1 MHRRNLCKGAVA
13 LGLVMGTP
21 GSLLRAAGRLKP
33 MRRVRPTDA
42 AWPAPAAWQRLKA
55 AVDGHLLQV
64 PALFGACERG
74 SGDASCREALQN
86 LANPFYIGDQ
96 PGGTQV
102 SGWLN
107 AWQPAP
113 SVYAV
118 AARQPS
124 HVVAAVNFA
133 RDNNLRLVVKGGGH
147 SYQGTSNAPDSLL
160 VWTRAM
166 NRIELHDSFVPR
178 GCEGRIQPHAAVS
191 IESGAVWI
199 DAYNAVTTQAGR
211 YVQGGGCATVGV
223 AGLIQS
229 GGFGSFSKGFG
240 TAASSLLEAEI
251 VTADGRLRTVNA
263 CSDPE
268 LHWALKGGGGGNWG
282 VVTRVTLK
290 THPLPENFGGVG
302 GSIKAKSEVAY
313 RRLLA
318 RFVDFYADS
327 LFNPHWGEQVSVH
340 PDNTLGLSLVC
351 QGLDDQQVN
360 SIWKPF
366 LDQVRADPELSVSDA
381 LWVGAGNSRNWWDP
395 AWHKTHGGSMVGDS
409 RAGAPATHAWWRGDQ
424 EQVGSYLYAYESAW
438 LPSSLLQPSQRER
451 LAAALFAGSRHH
463 DIGLHFN
470 KGLAGAPPEAIA
482 AASDT
487 ATNPGVKDAFAL
499 AIVADGGPPAYPGL
513 PGATAPDAAKANRIA
528 LDVGKAM
535 QELREFAPRMGSY
548 YSESNFFERDW
559 QHSHWGEHYSRLRAA
574 KAKYDPDGL
583 FFVHHG
589 AGSEDWSADG
599 FSRIAGS

>member
-1 MHRRNLCKGAVA
+1 MHRRNLFKSALA
-13 LGLVMGTP
+13 LGVVMGTP
-21 GSLLRAAGRLKP
+21 GLLLRAATRLKP
-33 MRRVRPTDA
+33 MRRVRPSDA
-42 AWPAPAAWQRLKA
+42 AWPAPEAWQRLKT
-55 AVDGHLLQV
+55 AVDGHLLEV
-64 PALFGACERG
+64 SSLFGACNRAP
-74 SGDASCREALQN
+74 GDASCREAVQN
-86 LANPFYIGDQ
+86 LTNPFYIGDQ

-166 NRIELHDSFVPR
+166 NRIELHDSFVPH

-211 YVQGGGCATVGV
+211 YVQGGGCTTVGV

-240 TAASSLLEAEI
+240 TAASNLLEAEI

-290 THPLPENFGGVG
+290 THLLPENFGGAQG
-302 GSIKAKSEVAY
+302 AIKAKSDVAY

-327 LFNPHWGEQVSVH
+327 LFNPHWGEQVSVR
-340 PDNTLGLSLVC
+340 PDLVEERFPDRAHLLVVEALTHHG
-351 QGLDDQQVN
+351 QSEGV
-360 SIWKPF
+360 I
-366 LDQVRADPELSVSDA
+366 RADGDLLAPVRIAKRLGVKSDEPRQQSPVGNIRLRLDGA
-381 LWVGAGNSRNWWDP
+381 LDATEILGKGVRLQSNPG
-395 AWHKTHGGSMVGDS
+395 HDS
-409 RAGAPATHAWWRGDQ
+409 P
-424 EQVGSYLYAYESAW
+424 V
-438 LPSSLLQPSQRER
+438 
-451 LAAALFAGSRHH
+451 AAATS
-463 DIGLHFN
+463 
-470 KGLAGAPPEAIA
+470 
-482 AASDT
+482 
-487 ATNPGVKDAFAL
+487 
-499 AIVADGGPPAYPGL
+499 
-513 PGATAPDAAKANRIA
+513 
-528 LDVGKAM
+528 
-535 QELREFAPRMGSY
+535 
-548 YSESNFFERDW
+548 FER
-559 QHSHWGEHYSRLRAA
+559 
-574 KAKYDPDGL
+574 P
-583 FFVHHG
+583 V
-589 AGSEDWSADG
+589 
-599 FSRIAGS
+599 